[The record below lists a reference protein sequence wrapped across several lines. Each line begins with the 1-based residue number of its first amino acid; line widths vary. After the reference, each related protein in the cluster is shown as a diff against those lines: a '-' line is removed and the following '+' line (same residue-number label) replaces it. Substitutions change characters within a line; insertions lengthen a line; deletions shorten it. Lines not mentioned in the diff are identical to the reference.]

1 MGCMGRLCRRSPVS
15 VVFFF
20 LVVFSGSMVSA
31 QDDTLFPNP
40 IEATSIGQ
48 LLLQL
53 VDGVIIILIPI
64 ITLAIVWVGFQ
75 MVLVRGS
82 KPDDYAKWRTSFVWT
97 LIGLFLVLAAKGIL
111 EIVQNTVGQVLAP

>member
-1 MGCMGRLCRRSPVS
+1 
-15 VVFFF
+15 
-20 LVVFSGSMVSA
+20 MVSA